1 MKLEISEILYEHNK
15 WLVDVEEG
23 KPADLSGADLSG
35 ANLSG
40 ANLREANLREAN
52 LREANYISPR
62 LGLCLK

>member
-23 KPADLSGADLSG
+23 KLADLSGADLNWADLSG

-40 ANLREANLREAN
+40 ANLSGANLRDAN
-52 LREANYISPR
+52 
-62 LGLCLK
+62 